1 MRNQSRTLLSRF
13 TVVALCAFLII
24 PGAPTIASTKLPT
37 LDITKGFRV
46 SNTSEI
52 VGFTKLGDNWVISG
66 VNDQERSWLALINQ
80 KGEELWRVF
89 PVEAGNGGEGFLT
102 AIFADSQKILV
113 TGVSQNEL
121 TPPGTP
127 TPETSPTNNGS
138 PSPSPTPTSN
148 STFNPTSN
156 QGKSVPLVNPDN
168 VTPSEVKPLRKDI
181 NRIFIAWFDLSGKL
195 ITALSAQNK
204 SGFIPNSIA
213 SSSTNIFLAGNE
225 FSGENSSRGAL
236 YKFSESSFLDS
247 YSYGDRATIFNQVTA
262 TSTKSLTIIGSSAE
276 TLAERKVVGK
286 ADGVIL
292 TISQSS
298 GKITKLIRSSGAG
311 AIRSWDFASGNLQV
325 SGTSRTKTL
334 QEGVVTTF
342 NSKGQVRW
350 TARFQKSTKAL
361 ADGNCVA
368 LATSTSDVILYV
380 VDSKGKQIKG
390 VRIPKQELL
399 ALASNSPS
407 GCAVLTSGSA
417 SGIRVS
423 YL

>member
-13 TVVALCAFLII
+13 TVVALCASLII
-24 PGAPTIASTKLPT
+24 PGAPTFASTKLPV

-66 VNDQERSWLALINQ
+66 VNDQERSWLALVNQ
-80 KGEELWRVF
+80 KGEEFWRVF
-89 PVEAGNGGEGFLT
+89 PVEAGDGGEGFLT
-102 AIFADSQKILV
+102 AVSVDSQRLLV
-113 TGVSQNEL
+113 AGVSQNAL
-121 TPPGTP
+121 TLPGTP
-127 TPETSPTNNGS
+127 IPEASPTNNGS
-138 PSPSPTPTSN
+138 PSPTPT
-148 STFNPTSN
+148 PTSN

-181 NRIFIAWFDLSGKL
+181 DRIFIAQFDLSGKL
-195 ITALSAQNK
+195 IAALSTENK

-225 FSGENSSRGAL
+225 FSGEISSRGAL

-247 YSYGDRATIFNQVTA
+247 YSYGDQGTIFNQVIA
-262 TSTKSLTIIGSSAE
+262 TSAKSLTIIGSSAE

-350 TARFQKSTKAL
+350 TTRFQKSTKAL

-390 VRIPKQELL
+390 ARIPKQELL

>member
-1 MRNQSRTLLSRF
+1 MRNKSRNLLSRF

-66 VNDQERSWLALINQ
+66 VNDQERSWLALVNQ

-89 PVEAGNGGEGFLT
+89 PVEIGNGGEGFLT
-102 AIFADSQKILV
+102 AVSVDSQRILV
-113 TGVSQNEL
+113 AGVSQNAL
-121 TPPGTP
+121 TLPGTP
-127 TPETSPTNNGS
+127 IPEASPTNNGS
-138 PSPSPTPTSN
+138 PSPTPTPTSN
-148 STFNPTSN
+148 PTST

-181 NRIFIAWFDLSGKL
+181 DRIFIAQFDLSGKL
-195 ITALSAQNK
+195 IAVLSTENK
-204 SGFIPNSIA
+204 SGFIPNSIT
-213 SSSTNIFLAGNE
+213 SNTTNIFLAGNE
-225 FSGENSSRGAL
+225 LIDENSSRGAL

-247 YSYGDRATIFNQVTA
+247 YSYGNQGTIFNQVIA
-262 TSTKSLTIIGSSAE
+262 TSTKSLTIIGSSTE